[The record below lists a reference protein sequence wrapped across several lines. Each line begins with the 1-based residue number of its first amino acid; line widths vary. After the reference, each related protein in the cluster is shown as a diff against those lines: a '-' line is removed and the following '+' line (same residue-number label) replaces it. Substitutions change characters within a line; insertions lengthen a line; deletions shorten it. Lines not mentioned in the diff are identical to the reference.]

1 MTFGRL
7 LCAGGVTTACGLAQ
21 LATAGGAQV
30 TTGPPQALV
39 GAFIQSEPGPL
50 EKLAN
55 PITPENPIP
64 RVAFVIEPRYPTEAW
79 WLDAR
84 ATISLRVTLDDLG
97 RVGEIRTNGVPVLA
111 AIRAG
116 ATGDETALALRAL
129 IESARRSA
137 GAWLYDP
144 PANPPISFDVA
155 ISFSSEGKPEVTL
168 SEGKPQFTLSEAPA
182 DRSPRAAMLQLPPL
196 PPELAPSGPEPE
208 WARGVARVG
217 GNFTPPRKIVHVNPV
232 YPDEARQARVQGVVV
247 IEARIEADGRIINA
261 RILRSI
267 PVLDQAALDAVT
279 QWVFTPTLQNGSP
292 VSVLMALTVQ
302 FSLD

>member
-7 LCAGGVTTACGLAQ
+7 LRAGGVTTACGLAQ
-21 LATAGGAQV
+21 LATAGAQV

-39 GAFIQSEPGPL
+39 GAFVQSEPGPL
-50 EKLAN
+50 EKRAN

-64 RVAFVIEPRYPTEAW
+64 RAAFVIEPRYPTEAW

-97 RVGEIRTNGVPVLA
+97 RVGEIRTNGM
-111 AIRAG
+111 
-116 ATGDETALALRAL
+116 ALRAL

-168 SEGKPQFTLSEAPA
+168 REAPA
-182 DRSPRAAMLQLPPL
+182 DRSPRAAMPPLPPL
-196 PPELAPSGPEPE
+196 PPELAPLSPEPE

-232 YPDEARQARVQGVVV
+232 YPDEARQARVQGVVI

-267 PVLDQAALDAVT
+267 PLLDQAALDAVT
-279 QWVFTPTLQNGSP
+279 QWVFTPTLQDGSP
-292 VSVLMALTVQ
+292 VPVLTAMTVQ

>member
-7 LCAGGVTTACGLAQ
+7 LRAGGVTTACGLAQ
-21 LATAGGAQV
+21 LATAGAQV

-39 GAFIQSEPGPL
+39 GAFVQSEPGPL
-50 EKLAN
+50 EKRAN

-64 RVAFVIEPRYPTEAW
+64 RAAFVIEPRYPTEAW

-111 AIRAG
+111 AIRAE
-116 ATGDETALALRAL
+116 ASGDEAAMALRAL

-168 SEGKPQFTLSEAPA
+168 REAPA
-182 DRSPRAAMLQLPPL
+182 DRSPRAAMPPLPPL
-196 PPELAPSGPEPE
+196 PPELAPLGPEPE

-232 YPDEARQARVQGVVV
+232 YPDEARQARVQGVVI

-267 PVLDQAALDAVT
+267 PLLDQAALDAVT
-279 QWVFTPTLQNGSP
+279 QWVFTPTLQDGSP
-292 VSVLMALTVQ
+292 VPVLTAMTVQ

>member
-1 MTFGRL
+1 
-7 LCAGGVTTACGLAQ
+7 
-21 LATAGGAQV
+21 
-30 TTGPPQALV
+30 
-39 GAFIQSEPGPL
+39 
-50 EKLAN
+50 
-55 PITPENPIP
+55 
-64 RVAFVIEPRYPTEAW
+64 
-79 WLDAR
+79 
-84 ATISLRVTLDDLG
+84 VTLDDLG
-97 RVGEIRTNGVPVLA
+97 RVGEIRTNGM
-111 AIRAG
+111 
-116 ATGDETALALRAL
+116 ALRAL

-168 SEGKPQFTLSEAPA
+168 REAPA
-182 DRSPRAAMLQLPPL
+182 DRSPRAAMPPLPPL
-196 PPELAPSGPEPE
+196 PPELAPLSPEPE

-232 YPDEARQARVQGVVV
+232 YPDEARQARVQGVVI

-267 PVLDQAALDAVT
+267 PLLDQAALDAVT
-279 QWVFTPTLQNGSP
+279 QWVFTPTLQDGSP
-292 VSVLMALTVQ
+292 VPVLTAMTVQ